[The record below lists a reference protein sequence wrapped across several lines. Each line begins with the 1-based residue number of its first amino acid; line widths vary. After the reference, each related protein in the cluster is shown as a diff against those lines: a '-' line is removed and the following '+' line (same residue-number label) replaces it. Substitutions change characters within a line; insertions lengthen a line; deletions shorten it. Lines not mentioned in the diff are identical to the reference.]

1 MGPDQASNFLTVYMI
16 PGMYHC
22 GGGPAAA
29 TLDMLTPLIAWV
41 EDRKDPAEQIVSYH
55 SGGDGSSPVTRTR
68 PVAPYPATEVYS
80 GQGDVNSASSYVAGP
95 AVMGVSDELRW
106 AGSWHYRPD
115 AQIACEQDGPVLRCR

>member
-1 MGPDQASNFLTVYMI
+1 MGPDQASNFLTLYMI

-29 TLDMLTPLIAWV
+29 TLDMLSPLIAWV

-55 SGGDGSSPVTRTR
+55 SGGDGSSPVTRAR

-95 AVMGVSDELRW
+95 AVIGVSDELRW

-115 AQIACEQDGPVLRCR
+115 AQTACEQDGPVLRCR